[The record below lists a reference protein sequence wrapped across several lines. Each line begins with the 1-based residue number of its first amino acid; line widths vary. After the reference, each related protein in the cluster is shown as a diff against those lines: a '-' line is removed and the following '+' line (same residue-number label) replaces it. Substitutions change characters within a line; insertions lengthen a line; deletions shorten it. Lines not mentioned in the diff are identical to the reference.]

1 MGSKKHKKH
10 KSDRW
15 GRYESAQGGQS
26 TDRPQLRLILKVGGA
41 STPELVDNGES
52 SSGISHRQ
60 GIVHAPYGPEE
71 DSRQS
76 SLFSLPGGSEKE
88 KHKKKKEKKKKKN
101 KDKDK
106 EKKKHKHKDK
116 KRKDK
121 DESAAEGDD
130 SFRYEVVTVQP
141 SNPIQSGPLSPR
153 PILKI
158 STASLD
164 SGTGSNLSASLA
176 TRVQHTSPGAAPL
189 RTSLRP
195 RQERPALQ
203 KLLELLLPNL
213 EQKDPRQFF
222 AWPVTDSI
230 APNYSSIIT
239 KPMDFSTMKQKI
251 EDNQYK
257 TLQELTD
264 DFVLMCNN
272 AMTYNQPDTVYYKA
286 AKRLLHTGLRTLTVD
301 KVRPYVPTISN
312 YGELTVT
319 HLGFEPL
326 EESFRAF
333 AIRQEQSAEGVEPID
348 HEMET
353 GFSSGGETAV
363 ETARDSFLK
372 SESPSKSNFD
382 AFPDDMTPGEILQ
395 QANEAAQIAANKL
408 GYQHP
413 NAKMGFLRQRKDGTT
428 SLAILTPCH
437 PGTQPGATEV
447 PVTLG
452 ALTGKVQPGPG
463 TGQLMGFREDRRNQV
478 KPVKPLYYGPFGS
491 YAPSFDSTFSN
502 LTKEESDLVL
512 TTYGEETGVPYA
524 ESILDFVRDCDYALH
539 IADDLLNLMTH
550 GEHSTVARIL
560 EEKRRIHQQQ
570 ILQRLEQEQL
580 QQQQLLQSQQAND
593 DAFNLNA
600 LRSLGD
606 LGIDVSFLD
615 SFEAQIRAEQLARE
629 ASQSCL
635 DETGSFISTLER
647 TQRERLSK
655 TPPPH
660 LSNIMQPSDFE
671 LQLVGKITE
680 GIAFV
685 AKQSTPSAVA
695 SVEGV
700 RRAMGVS
707 LDPFSMAGLRLYGNS
722 RGAGDIEIGPD
733 PTFQCPPN
741 TPIAPHPDNCELYYT
756 CYPGYPV
763 TLWKCYSDY
772 LFDLTYSGCNFPI
785 EVDCGVRKRPIAS
798 EQTTDTTMKTTT
810 TLSCNTIPPNEPTF
824 NCPTPDGFFAIP
836 NSCTGDYYVCISGS
850 PYVSTCPNGNI
861 FDPATGLC
869 TPPENA
875 SCSKSSTNF

>member
-15 GRYESAQGGQS
+15 GRYESAQGGQG

-41 STPELVDNGES
+41 STPDPVDHGES

-60 GIVHAPYGPEE
+60 GIEE

-88 KHKKKKEKKKKKN
+88 KHKRKKEKKKKKN

-116 KRKDK
+116 KRKDN
-121 DESAAEGDD
+121 DESVAEGDE
-130 SFRYEVVTVQP
+130 SLRYEVITVQP
-141 SNPIQSGPLSPR
+141 SNPTQ
-153 PILKI
+153 
-158 STASLD
+158 D
-164 SGTGSNLSASLA
+164 SATGSNLSASLA
-176 TRVQHTSPGAAPL
+176 ARVQHTSPGAAPL

-257 TLQELTD
+257 TLQEFTD

-326 EESFRAF
+326 EESFQAF
-333 AIRQEQSAEGVEPID
+333 AIRQEQSAEGVESVD

-353 GFSSGGETAV
+353 GFSSGGETTV

-372 SESPSKSNFD
+372 IESPNKNHFD
-382 AFPDDMTPGEILQ
+382 ALPDDMTPDEILE

-408 GYQHP
+408 GYQHS

-437 PGTQPGATEV
+437 PGTQPGTTEV

-491 YAPSFDSTFSN
+491 YAPSYDSTFSN

-512 TTYGEETGVPYA
+512 STYGEETGVPYA

-550 GEHSTVARIL
+550 GEHSTVAKIL

-570 ILQRLEQEQL
+570 ILQRIEQEQL
-580 QQQQLLQSQQAND
+580 LQQQQQLFKSQQAND

-615 SFEAQIRAEQLARE
+615 SFEAQLKAEQRARE
-629 ASQSCL
+629 ASQNCL

-660 LSNIMQPSDFE
+660 LSNIMPPSEFE

-680 GIAFV
+680 GIAYV
-685 AKQSTPSAVA
+685 AKQSTPSVVA

-707 LDPFSMAGLRLYGNS
+707 LDPFPMVLTTTVPRPPVTSEPDQRDIETLLQAETVMAAARSRQVPLLSKGLRLYGDS

-733 PTFQCPPN
+733 PTFICPPN
-741 TPIAPHPDNCELYYT
+741 TPVAPHPEKCELYYT

-763 TLWKCYSDY
+763 TLWQCYSDY
-772 LFDLTYSGCNFPI
+772 LFDLTYSGCNYPI
-785 EVDCGVRKRPIAS
+785 EVDCGERKRPVTTNPVFTCP
-798 EQTTDTTMKTTT
+798 TTD
-810 TLSCNTIPPNEPTF
+810 
-824 NCPTPDGFFAIP
+824 GFYAIP
-836 NSCTGDYYVCISGS
+836 GACSNSYYVCVENV
-850 PYVSTCPNGNI
+850 PYVQVT
-861 FDPATGLC
+861 
-869 TPPENA
+869 
-875 SCSKSSTNF
+875 

>member
-15 GRYESAQGGQS
+15 GRPTVTITWNSNHNKNYFIG

-41 STPELVDNGES
+41 STPDLVDHGDS
-52 SSGISHRQ
+52 SSGMSNRQ
-60 GIVHAPYGPEE
+60 GVVNLQYG
-71 DSRQS
+71 
-76 SLFSLPGGSEKE
+76 GGERE

-121 DESAAEGDD
+121 DESANEGDD
-130 SFRYEVVTVQP
+130 SLRYEVVTVQP
-141 SNPIQSGPLSPR
+141 SSSNQGGALSPR

-158 STASLD
+158 STTSLEHP
-164 SGTGSNLSASLA
+164 GSSLAASLA
-176 TRVQHTSPGAAPL
+176 TRVQRTSPGAVPL

-213 EQKDPRQFF
+213 ERKDPRQFF

-230 APNYSSIIT
+230 APGYSSIIT

-251 EDNQYK
+251 EDNQYR
-257 TLQELTD
+257 TLQEFTD

-286 AKRLLHTGLRTLTVD
+286 AKRLLHTGLRTLTAE

-326 EESFRAF
+326 EESFKAF
-333 AIRQEQSAEGVEPID
+333 AIRQEQSAEGVETAD

-353 GFSSGGETAV
+353 GFSSGGETVV
-363 ETARDSFLK
+363 ETARDTFLK
-372 SESPSKSNFD
+372 NESPNKNQMD
-382 AFPDDMTPGEILQ
+382 ALPDDMTPDEILEQ
-395 QANEAAQIAANKL
+395 VQEAAQIAASKL

-428 SLAILTPCH
+428 SLAILAPCYSGTL
-437 PGTQPGATEV
+437 PGTTEV

-491 YAPSFDSTFSN
+491 YAPSYDSTFSN
-502 LTKEESDLVL
+502 LTKEESDIVL
-512 TTYGEETGVPYA
+512 STYGEETGVPYA

-550 GEHSTVARIL
+550 GEHSAVARIL
-560 EEKRRIHQQQ
+560 EEKRRLHQRQVLQQ
-570 ILQRLEQEQL
+570 LEQEQL
-580 QQQQLLQSQQAND
+580 QQQQLLLQSQQAND
-593 DAFNLNA
+593 DPINLNA

-615 SFEAQIRAEQLARE
+615 TFEAHMKAEQKARE
-629 ASQSCL
+629 ASQNCL
-635 DETGSFISTLER
+635 DETGTLISTLER

-655 TPPPH
+655 TPPLH
-660 LSNIMQPSDFE
+660 LSNIMPPSDFE
-671 LQLVGKITE
+671 IQLVGKITE
-680 GIAFV
+680 GIAYV
-685 AKQSTPSAVA
+685 AKQSTPSVVA

-700 RRAMGVS
+700 RKAMGVS
-707 LDPFSMAGLRLYGNS
+707 LDPLPLSGNNPVAS
-722 RGAGDIEIGPD
+722 SQPISTIEPDQRDIESELINGD
-733 PTFQCPPN
+733 RYPTGHLKWLTNDVWWPGSYGA
-741 TPIAPHPDNCELYYT
+741 TLSYRRTELYFNYDS
-756 CYPGYPV
+756 V
-763 TLWKCYSDY
+763 KRWY
-772 LFDLTYSGCNFPI
+772 LEI
-785 EVDCGVRKRPIAS
+785 V
-798 EQTTDTTMKTTT
+798 
-810 TLSCNTIPPNEPTF
+810 
-824 NCPTPDGFFAIP
+824 
-836 NSCTGDYYVCISGS
+836 
-850 PYVSTCPNGNI
+850 
-861 FDPATGLC
+861 
-869 TPPENA
+869 
-875 SCSKSSTNF
+875 

>member
-15 GRYESAQGGQS
+15 GRYESAQGGQG

-41 STPELVDNGES
+41 STPDPVDHGES
-52 SSGISHRQ
+52 SSGIPHRQ
-60 GIVHAPYGPEE
+60 GIVHAPYGHEE

-88 KHKKKKEKKKKKN
+88 KHKRKKEKKKKKN

-121 DESAAEGDD
+121 DESGAEGDE
-130 SFRYEVVTVQP
+130 SLRYEVITVQP
-141 SNPIQSGPLSPR
+141 SNPSQGGPLSPR

-158 STASLD
+158 STSSLD
-164 SGTGSNLSASLA
+164 STTGSSLSTPLA
-176 TRVQHTSPGAAPL
+176 ARVQHTSPGAAPL

-257 TLQELTD
+257 TLQEFTD

-333 AIRQEQSAEGVEPID
+333 AIRQEQSAEGMEPVD

-372 SESPSKSNFD
+372 NESPNKNHFD
-382 AFPDDMTPGEILQ
+382 GLPDDMTPDEILE
-395 QANEAAQIAANKL
+395 QANEAAQIAASKL
-408 GYQHP
+408 SYQHP

-428 SLAILTPCH
+428 SLAILTPCNPGAQ
-437 PGTQPGATEV
+437 PGTTEV

-491 YAPSFDSTFSN
+491 YAPSYDSTFSN
-502 LTKEESDLVL
+502 LTKEESDLIL
-512 TTYGEETGVPYA
+512 STYGEETGVPYA

-550 GEHSTVARIL
+550 GEHSTVAKIL

-580 QQQQLLQSQQAND
+580 QQQQQQLLQSQQAND
-593 DAFNLNA
+593 DAFNFNA

-615 SFEAQIRAEQLARE
+615 SFEAQLKAEQRARE
-629 ASQSCL
+629 ASQNCL

-660 LSNIMQPSDFE
+660 LSNIMPPSEFE

-680 GIAFV
+680 GIAYV

-707 LDPFSMAGLRLYGNS
+707 LDPFPMALANTVSRPPVTSEPDQRDIETLLQTETVIAAARSRQVPILSKGLRLYGDS

-733 PTFQCPPN
+733 PTFVCPPN
-741 TPIAPHPDNCELYYT
+741 TTVAPHPERCELYYT

-763 TLWKCYSDY
+763 TLWQCYSDY
-772 LFDLTYSGCNFPI
+772 LFDLKYSGCNFPM
-785 EVDCGVRKRPIAS
+785 EVDCGTRKRPAAN
-798 EQTTDTTMKTTT
+798 
-810 TLSCNTIPPNEPTF
+810 LSKWDRFRPRNKNLYTACK
-824 NCPTPDGFFAIP
+824 C
-836 NSCTGDYYVCISGS
+836 
-850 PYVSTCPNGNI
+850 
-861 FDPATGLC
+861 
-869 TPPENA
+869 
-875 SCSKSSTNF
+875 

>member
-15 GRYESAQGGQS
+15 GRYESAQGGQG

-41 STPELVDNGES
+41 STPDLVDHGDS

-60 GIVHAPYGPEE
+60 GVVHTPYGAED

-76 SLFSLPGGSEKE
+76 PFSILGGSEKE

-101 KDKDK
+101 KEKDR
-106 EKKKHKHKDK
+106 EKKRHKHKDK

-121 DESAAEGDD
+121 DESAAEGDE
-130 SFRYEVVTVQP
+130 SLRYEVITVQP
-141 SNPIQSGPLSPR
+141 CNL
-153 PILKI
+153 
-158 STASLD
+158 TE
-164 SGTGSNLSASLA
+164 GTGSNLSASLA
-176 TRVQHTSPGAAPL
+176 TRVQRTSPGAAPLL

-195 RQERPALQ
+195 RQEKPALQ

-213 EQKDPRQFF
+213 EHKDPRQFF

-239 KPMDFSTMKQKI
+239 KPMDFSTMKHKI
-251 EDNQYK
+251 EENQYK
-257 TLQELTD
+257 TLQEFTD

-286 AKRLLHTGLRTLTVD
+286 AKRLLHTGLRTLTPE

-333 AIRQEQSAEGVEPID
+333 AIRQEQSAGGVEPVD

-353 GFSSGGETAV
+353 GFSSGGETAA
-363 ETARDSFLK
+363 ETAREGFLK
-372 SESPSKSNFD
+372 NESPNKNQFD
-382 AFPDDMTPGEILQ
+382 ALPDDMTPDEILE
-395 QANEAAQIAANKL
+395 QASEAAQIAANKL
-408 GYQHP
+408 HYQHP

-437 PGTQPGATEV
+437 PGTQPGTTEV

-452 ALTGKVQPGPG
+452 ALTGKIQPGPG

-478 KPVKPLYYGPFGS
+478 KSVKPLYYGPFGS
-491 YAPSFDSTFSN
+491 YAPSYDSTFSN

-524 ESILDFVRDCDYALH
+524 ESILDFVRDCGYALH

-550 GEHSTVARIL
+550 SEHSTVARIL

-570 ILQRLEQEQL
+570 ILQQLEQEQI
-580 QQQQLLQSQQAND
+580 QQQEQQLLQSHQAND
-593 DAFNLNA
+593 DAYNLNA

-615 SFEAQIRAEQLARE
+615 SFEAQIKAEERARQ

-635 DETGSFISTLER
+635 DETGSLISTLER

-660 LSNIMQPSDFE
+660 LSNIMPPSEFE

-680 GIAFV
+680 GIAYV
-685 AKQSTPSAVA
+685 AKQSAPSAVA
-695 SVEGV
+695 SLTGV
-700 RRAMGVS
+700 RKAMGVS
-707 LDPFSMAGLRLYGNS
+707 LDPFPMSQTNTVGRLPLTLEPDQ
-722 RGAGDIEIGPD
+722 RDIESELSKLLGEDGVAEAMPD
-733 PTFQCPPN
+733 
-741 TPIAPHPDNCELYYT
+741 
-756 CYPGYPV
+756 
-763 TLWKCYSDY
+763 
-772 LFDLTYSGCNFPI
+772 
-785 EVDCGVRKRPIAS
+785 
-798 EQTTDTTMKTTT
+798 
-810 TLSCNTIPPNEPTF
+810 
-824 NCPTPDGFFAIP
+824 
-836 NSCTGDYYVCISGS
+836 
-850 PYVSTCPNGNI
+850 I
-861 FDPATGLC
+861 FH
-869 TPPENA
+869 
-875 SCSKSSTNF
+875 